1 MSKENKRNNPD
12 RTSKK
17 NNQHKLE
24 YKVKCNKCGK
34 EFYPI
39 IKELTILKGCIIVSG
54 FICKCGAE
62 YVTTV
67 TDNELRRDLCRLQD
81 LQDEYRREQKKID
94 NEINEFKRIKG
105 FVPQE
110 VQEKCNNRTNK
121 YLTEIEELKAETT
134 KRGQWLKQQYE
145 LKYPQ

>member
-1 MSKENKRNNPD
+1 MSKENRRKNANA
-12 RTSKK
+12 TTNKK
-17 NNQHKLE
+17 GQHKLE

-54 FICKCGAE
+54 FTCKCGAE

-67 TDNELRRDLCRLQD
+67 TDNQLRKDLCKLQD
-81 LQDEYRREQKKID
+81 LQNEYSLEQRKITH
-94 NEINEFKRIKG
+94 EINEFKRIKG

-110 VQEKCNNRTNK
+110 VQERCNNRTNK
-121 YLTEIEELKAETT
+121 YITEIEELKAKTT
-134 KRGQWLKQQYE
+134 KRGQWLKQQYL
-145 LKYPQ
+145 LKNS